1 MITPS
6 PNPPLFCADTVILY
20 SVPGNSPVTVAMVT
34 LAVVWIT
41 LLSSVVWFTCTVYPR
56 IAPFVTMGGAH
67 LTDTVVLVVEVTFR
81 AVTSPVVSGCMV

>member
-1 MITPS
+1 MLTWYKKIDSLFGTVVADMITPS

-41 LLSSVVWFTCTVYPR
+41 LLLSVV
-56 IAPFVTMGGAH
+56 
-67 LTDTVVLVVEVTFR
+67 
-81 AVTSPVVSGCMV
+81 